1 MDFSS
6 INPIGIAVATLAGF
20 VIGAL
25 WFSPK
30 TFFTMWWNAMGK
42 GDAQPGDGQNMGV
55 VFASLVVALII
66 QAVVLSGLINGL
78 YDHSASVAQG
88 VLVGAVLGLGIS
100 AMHSLGH
107 RLFAGQGW
115 LVWAL
120 EIGNDV
126 VAAMGMAAIITLI
139 N

>member
-6 INPIGIAVATLAGF
+6 INPIGIGIATLAGF

-30 TFFTMWWNAMGK
+30 TFFPMWWKAMGK
-42 GDAQPGDGQNMGV
+42 GDAQPGEGQNMGV
-55 VFASLVVALII
+55 VFTSLVVTLVI

-78 YDHSASVAQG
+78 YGHHASVLHG
-88 VLVGAVLGLGIS
+88 VLVGAAVGLGIS
-100 AMHSLGH
+100 ATHSLGH

-120 EIGNDV
+120 EIGNDI
-126 VAAMGMAAIITLI
+126 VASIAMAAIITLL